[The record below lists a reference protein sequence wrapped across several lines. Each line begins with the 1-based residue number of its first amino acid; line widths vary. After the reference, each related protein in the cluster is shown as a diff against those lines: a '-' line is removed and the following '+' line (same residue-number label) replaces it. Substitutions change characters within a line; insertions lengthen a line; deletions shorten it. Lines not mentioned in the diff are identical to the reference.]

1 MRLVS
6 GVQITPSR
14 KSRKPPRTSAVAG
27 CIRLLSQREPVE
39 YQSSFERDFVIMC
52 DFAPEVELIR
62 WQPFTF
68 EFDDHVTGKRR
79 HYTPDYLVETINR
92 QGIRYTYIV
101 EVKRKVE
108 YDRIYLRDPEGP
120 IARSHMAATMWS
132 RQQPTTEMVVI
143 TDQWLACRGLANV
156 RLIRGSADYT
166 ITNELKDILLN
177 RILITPGVTLGSLI
191 EVARRVGVQ
200 RPVTVSCILRLC
212 HEDLCYFD
220 IAEPLGEETMFHEG
234 SRQRVFRF

>member
-6 GVQITPSR
+6 RVQVTPSR
-14 KSRKPPRTSAVAG
+14 KSRTPPRTSAVAG
-27 CIRLLSQREPVE
+27 RMSLLSQREPVE
-39 YQSSFERDFVIMC
+39 YQSSFERDFIIMC

-62 WQPFTF
+62 WQPFTL
-68 EFDDHVTGKRR
+68 EFDDHITGKRR
-79 HYTPDYLVETINR
+79 RYTPDYLVETINR
-92 QGIRYTYIV
+92 QGIRYTYVV

-143 TDQWLACRGLANV
+143 TDQWLASRGLANV
-156 RLIRGSADYT
+156 RLIRGSANYA
-166 ITNELKDILLN
+166 ITNRLKNISFNTILN
-177 RILITPGVTLGSLI
+177 MPGITLESLI

-200 RPVTVSCILRLC
+200 RPVTLSCILRLC
-212 HEDLCYFD
+212 HEDLCHFD

-234 SRQRVFRF
+234 PRRRIFRF